1 MGNLT
6 AANYETEEGFRN
18 AIRETRKLT
27 DRPFMVGI
35 TILPSVRITAG
46 HHQMYLRIC
55 AEEKVSGIEVSGDP
69 VNKAVGPEYID
80 MLKKAGVK
88 LFHKVGSVR
97 HALHAQKAGYD
108 GIYAAGIEEG
118 GHPLD
123 DDVTTM
129 VLTPRIAGERMKQ
142 AWDDGDVDVA
152 PMMVGQSIGL
162 IQDVPTCKELLE
174 RMVKEAEE
182 TLERVSKLF

>member
-1 MGNLT
+1 
-6 AANYETEEGFRN
+6 
-18 AIRETRKLT
+18 
-27 DRPFMVGI
+27 
-35 TILPSVRITAG
+35 
-46 HHQMYLRIC
+46 
-55 AEEKVSGIEVSGDP
+55 
-69 VNKAVGPEYID
+69 
-80 MLKKAGVK
+80 
-88 LFHKVGSVR
+88 
-97 HALHAQKAGYD
+97 
-108 GIYAAGIEEG
+108 
-118 GHPLD
+118 LD

>member
-1 MGNLT
+1 
-6 AANYETEEGFRN
+6 
-18 AIRETRKLT
+18 
-27 DRPFMVGI
+27 
-35 TILPSVRITAG
+35 
-46 HHQMYLRIC
+46 
-55 AEEKVSGIEVSGDP
+55 
-69 VNKAVGPEYID
+69 
-80 MLKKAGVK
+80 

-97 HALHAQKAGYD
+97 HALHAEKAGYD

>member
-1 MGNLT
+1 M
-6 AANYETEEGFRN
+6 
-18 AIRETRKLT
+18 
-27 DRPFMVGI
+27 
-35 TILPSVRITAG
+35 
-46 HHQMYLRIC
+46 
-55 AEEKVSGIEVSGDP
+55 
-69 VNKAVGPEYID
+69 
-80 MLKKAGVK
+80 
-88 LFHKVGSVR
+88 
-97 HALHAQKAGYD
+97 
-108 GIYAAGIEEG
+108 
-118 GHPLD
+118 D